1 VAAKEEIKEMFLK
14 KFGPASASMLN
25 SIASG
30 NDTSYTR
37 EAYNLLS
44 KKVGPTVA
52 KSFMGNIMNKYNV
65 KGD

>member
-1 VAAKEEIKEMFLK
+1 MAAKDEIKEMFLK

-30 NDTSYTR
+30 NDASYTK
-37 EAYNLLS
+37 EAYHLLS
-44 KKVGPTVA
+44 KKVGPSVA
-52 KSFMGNIMNKYNV
+52 KSFMESIMNKYNV